1 MLVIF
6 TIVEINPLSLLII
19 VEINPLSLLIVI
31 EINPLSLLIIVE
43 INPLSLGNSVSSLLS
58 WGELWAIRIA
68 IYSPLSSFMCRG

>member
-1 MLVIF
+1 MIFIIVKINPLSILVTVEINPLSILV
-6 TIVEINPLSLLII
+6 IVEINPLSIL
-19 VEINPLSLLIVI
+19 VT
-31 EINPLSLLIIVE
+31 VE